1 MNTAENGKF
10 QAWIQ
15 YPPMS
20 KKILAAVALLLTGY
34 AVGRISSSPVSA
46 QATSSSGHVYELR
59 TYTAAEGK
67 LANVNARFR
76 DHTQAI
82 FAKHNMKSVGYWTPL
97 EGPTAQTT
105 LIYILEHPS
114 REEARKNWAAF
125 SADPEWQ
132 KVKTE
137 SEKDGRIVTKVESVF
152 LVPTD
157 YSPLK

>member
-1 MNTAENGKF
+1 MTIK
-10 QAWIQ
+10 
-15 YPPMS
+15 M
-20 KKILAAVALLLTGY
+20 LTAVALLLTGY
-34 AVGRISSSPVSA
+34 VVGRVSSSPVVAA
-46 QATSSSGHVYELR
+46 QAPQTHVFELR

-76 DHTQAI
+76 DHTRRI
-82 FAKHNMKSVGYWTPL
+82 FDKHNMKSIGYWTPL
-97 EGPTAQTT
+97 EGPTADTT

-137 SEKDGRIVTKVESVF
+137 SEVGGRIVAKAESIF
-152 LVPTD
+152 LNPTD
-157 YSPLK
+157 YSAIK